1 MRIVITGATGAVGTA
16 LIAEGIRQNVEMLV
30 ICRKASKRRQ
40 QIPDHP
46 LVKVLELNMEEYET
60 YQPPEGETPYDVF
73 YHFAWGG
80 TTGDGR
86 NDCEI
91 QEKNIRYALDAA
103 ALAKRFGCSAFVG
116 AGSQAEYGRVEGNLN
131 SQTPAFPENGY
142 GMAKL
147 CAGQM
152 TRLYCRQVGMR
163 HVWTRILSIYGPGDG
178 AGSMVMSAI
187 HRLLAGETPAFTKG
201 EQQWDYL
208 YSGDA
213 AKALLL
219 LGEKGHDGGVSCLGS
234 GKARPLADY
243 IGIIR
248 DAIDSRLSVAL
259 GAVPYAPGQVMYLC
273 ADIAKLKEDT
283 GFVPEVSFEE
293 GIKKTIMWVK
303 EHG

>member
-60 YQPPEGETPYDVF
+60 YQPPEGEMPYDVF

-152 TRLYCRQVGMR
+152 TRLYCRQAGMR

-213 AKALLL
+213 AKALIL
-219 LGEKGHDGGVSCLGS
+219 LGEKGHDGGVYCLGS

-243 IGIIR
+243 IGMIR
-248 DAIDSRLSVAL
+248 DAIDPRLSVAL

-283 GFVPEVSFEE
+283 GFAPEVSFEE

>member
-60 YQPPEGETPYDVF
+60 YQPPEGEMPYDVF

-219 LGEKGHDGGVSCLGS
+219 RGEKGHDGGVYCLGS

-243 IGIIR
+243 IGMIR
-248 DAIDSRLSVAL
+248 DAIDPRLSVAL

-283 GFVPEVSFEE
+283 GFAPEFSFEE

>member
-60 YQPPEGETPYDVF
+60 YQPPEGEMPYDVF

-152 TRLYCRQVGMR
+152 TRLYCRQAGMR

-187 HRLLAGETPAFTKG
+187 HRLLAGETPEFTKG
-201 EQQWDYL
+201 EQQWDYM

-219 LGEKGHDGGVSCLGS
+219 LGEKGHDGGVYCLGS

-243 IGIIR
+243 IGMIR
-248 DAIDSRLSVAL
+248 DAIDPRLSVAL

-283 GFVPEVSFEE
+283 GFAPEVSFEE

>member
-60 YQPPEGETPYDVF
+60 YQSPEGEMPYDVF

-219 LGEKGHDGGVSCLGS
+219 LGEKGHDGGVYCLGS

-243 IGIIR
+243 IGMIR
-248 DAIDSRLSVAL
+248 DAIDPRLLVAL

-283 GFVPEVSFEE
+283 GFAPEVSFEE

>member
-80 TTGDGR
+80 TTGAGR

-213 AKALLL
+213 AKALIL
-219 LGEKGHDGGVSCLGS
+219 LGEKGHDGGVYCLGS

-243 IGIIR
+243 IGMIR
-248 DAIDSRLSVAL
+248 DAIDPRLSVAL

-283 GFVPEVSFEE
+283 GFAPEVSFEE

>member
-60 YQPPEGETPYDVF
+60 YQPPEGKMPYDVF

-152 TRLYCRQVGMR
+152 TRLYCRQAGMR

-219 LGEKGHDGGVSCLGS
+219 LGEKGHDGGVYCLGS

-243 IGIIR
+243 IGMIR
-248 DAIDSRLSVAL
+248 DAIDPRLLVAL

-283 GFVPEVSFEE
+283 GFSPEVSFEE

>member
-213 AKALLL
+213 AKALIL
-219 LGEKGHDGGVSCLGS
+219 LGEKGHDGGVYCLGS

-243 IGIIR
+243 ICMIR

-283 GFVPEVSFEE
+283 GFAPEVSFEE

>member
-30 ICRKASKRRQ
+30 ICRKASKRQQ

-60 YQPPEGETPYDVF
+60 YQPPEGEMPYDVF

-152 TRLYCRQVGMR
+152 TRLYCRQAGMR

-219 LGEKGHDGGVSCLGS
+219 LGEKGHDGGVYCLGS

-243 IGIIR
+243 IGMIR
-248 DAIDSRLSVAL
+248 DAIDPRLSVAL

-283 GFVPEVSFEE
+283 GFAPEVSFEE

>member
-60 YQPPEGETPYDVF
+60 YQPPEGEMPYDVF

-219 LGEKGHDGGVSCLGS
+219 LGEKGHDGGVYCLGS

-243 IGIIR
+243 IGMIR
-248 DAIDSRLSVAL
+248 DAIDPRLLVAL

-283 GFVPEVSFEE
+283 GFAPEVSFEE

>member
-1 MRIVITGATGAVGTA
+1 M
-16 LIAEGIRQNVEMLV
+16 EMLV

-60 YQPPEGETPYDVF
+60 YQPPEGEMPYDVF

-152 TRLYCRQVGMR
+152 TRLYCRQAGMR

-219 LGEKGHDGGVSCLGS
+219 LGEKGHDGGVYCLGS

-243 IGIIR
+243 IGMIR
-248 DAIDSRLSVAL
+248 DAIDPRLSVAL

-283 GFVPEVSFEE
+283 GFAPEVSFEE

>member
-219 LGEKGHDGGVSCLGS
+219 LGEKGHDGGVYCLGS

>member
-60 YQPPEGETPYDVF
+60 YQPPEGEMPYDVF

-152 TRLYCRQVGMR
+152 TRLYCRQAGMR

-219 LGEKGHDGGVSCLGS
+219 LGEKGHYGGVYCLGS

-243 IGIIR
+243 IGMIR
-248 DAIDSRLSVAL
+248 DAIDPRLSVAL

-283 GFVPEVSFEE
+283 GFAPEVSFEE

>member
-30 ICRKASKRRQ
+30 ICRKVSKRRQ

-60 YQPPEGETPYDVF
+60 YQPPEGEMPYDVF

-152 TRLYCRQVGMR
+152 TRLYCRQAGMR

-219 LGEKGHDGGVSCLGS
+219 LGEKGHDGGVYCLGS

-243 IGIIR
+243 IGMIR
-248 DAIDSRLSVAL
+248 DAIDPRLSVAL

-283 GFVPEVSFEE
+283 GFAPEVSFEE

>member
-60 YQPPEGETPYDVF
+60 YQPPEGEMPYDVF

-91 QEKNIRYALDAA
+91 QEKNIRYALDAT

-219 LGEKGHDGGVSCLGS
+219 LGEKGHDGGVHCLGS

-243 IGIIR
+243 IGMIR
-248 DAIDSRLSVAL
+248 DAIDPRLLVAL

-283 GFVPEVSFEE
+283 GFAPEVSFEE

>member
-219 LGEKGHDGGVSCLGS
+219 LGEKGHDGGVYCLGS

-243 IGIIR
+243 IGMIR
-248 DAIDSRLSVAL
+248 DAIDPRLSVAL

>member
-60 YQPPEGETPYDVF
+60 YQPPEGEMPYDVF

-103 ALAKRFGCSAFVG
+103 ALAKRFGCSDFVG

-152 TRLYCRQVGMR
+152 TRLYCRQAGMR

-219 LGEKGHDGGVSCLGS
+219 LGEKGHDGGVYCLGS

-243 IGIIR
+243 IGMIR
-248 DAIDSRLSVAL
+248 DAIDPRLSVAL

-283 GFVPEVSFEE
+283 GFAPEVSFEE

>member
-1 MRIVITGATGAVGTA
+1 
-16 LIAEGIRQNVEMLV
+16 
-30 ICRKASKRRQ
+30 
-40 QIPDHP
+40 
-46 LVKVLELNMEEYET
+46 MEEYET
-60 YQPPEGETPYDVF
+60 YQPPEGEMPYDVF

-152 TRLYCRQVGMR
+152 TRLYCRQAGMR

-178 AGSMVMSAI
+178 AG
-187 HRLLAGETPAFTKG
+187 P
-201 EQQWDYL
+201 D
-208 YSGDA
+208 GDA
-213 AKALLL
+213 RTIAQAFGRRDPGIYKRRAAVGLPVQWRCR
-219 LGEKGHDGGVSCLGS
+219 ESPASPWRK
-234 GKARPLADY
+234 RP
-243 IGIIR
+243 
-248 DAIDSRLSVAL
+248 
-259 GAVPYAPGQVMYLC
+259 
-273 ADIAKLKEDT
+273 
-283 GFVPEVSFEE
+283 
-293 GIKKTIMWVK
+293 
-303 EHG
+303 

>member
-40 QIPDHP
+40 QIPDHT

-60 YQPPEGETPYDVF
+60 YQPPEGEMPYDVF

-152 TRLYCRQVGMR
+152 TRLYCRQAGMR

-219 LGEKGHDGGVSCLGS
+219 LGEKGHDGGMYCLGS

-243 IGIIR
+243 IGMIR
-248 DAIDSRLSVAL
+248 DAIDPRLSVAL

-283 GFVPEVSFEE
+283 GFAPEVSFEE

>member
-60 YQPPEGETPYDVF
+60 YQPPEGEMPYDVF

-152 TRLYCRQVGMR
+152 TRLYCRQAGMR

-201 EQQWDYL
+201 EQQWNYL

-219 LGEKGHDGGVSCLGS
+219 LGEKGHDGGVYCLGS

-243 IGIIR
+243 IGMIR
-248 DAIDSRLSVAL
+248 DAIDPRLSVAL

-283 GFVPEVSFEE
+283 GFAPEVSFEE

>member
-60 YQPPEGETPYDVF
+60 YQPPEGEMPYDVF

-219 LGEKGHDGGVSCLGS
+219 LGEKGHDGGVYCLGS

-243 IGIIR
+243 IGMIR
-248 DAIDSRLSVAL
+248 DAIDPRLSVAL

-283 GFVPEVSFEE
+283 GFAPEVSFEE

>member
-60 YQPPEGETPYDVF
+60 YQPPEGEMPYDVF

-152 TRLYCRQVGMR
+152 TRLYCRQAGMR

-187 HRLLAGETPAFTKG
+187 HRLLAGDTPAFTKG

-219 LGEKGHDGGVSCLGS
+219 LGEKGHDGGVYCLGS

-243 IGIIR
+243 IGMIR
-248 DAIDSRLSVAL
+248 DAIDPRLSVAL

-283 GFVPEVSFEE
+283 GFAPEVSFEE

>member
-30 ICRKASKRRQ
+30 ICRKASKRQQ

-60 YQPPEGETPYDVF
+60 YQPPEGEMPYDVF

-91 QEKNIRYALDAA
+91 QGKNIRYALDAA

-152 TRLYCRQVGMR
+152 TRLYCRQAGMR

-219 LGEKGHDGGVSCLGS
+219 LGEKGHDGGVYCLGS

-243 IGIIR
+243 IGMIR
-248 DAIDSRLSVAL
+248 DAIDPRLSVAL

-283 GFVPEVSFEE
+283 GFAPEVSFEE

>member
-16 LIAEGIRQNVEMLV
+16 FIAEGIRQNVEMLV

-60 YQPPEGETPYDVF
+60 YQPPEGEMPYDVF

-178 AGSMVMSAI
+178 ADSMVMSAI

-219 LGEKGHDGGVSCLGS
+219 LGEKGHDGGVYCLGS

-243 IGIIR
+243 IGMIR
-248 DAIDSRLSVAL
+248 DAIDPRLSVAL

-283 GFVPEVSFEE
+283 GFAPEVSFEE

>member
-1 MRIVITGATGAVGTA
+1 MRIAITGATGAVGTA

-60 YQPPEGETPYDVF
+60 YQPPEGEMPYDVF

-152 TRLYCRQVGMR
+152 TRLYCRQAGMR

-219 LGEKGHDGGVSCLGS
+219 LGEKGHDGGVYCLGS

-243 IGIIR
+243 IGMIR
-248 DAIDSRLSVAL
+248 DAIDPRLSVAL

-283 GFVPEVSFEE
+283 GFAPEVSFEE

>member
-60 YQPPEGETPYDVF
+60 YQPPEGKMPYDVF
-73 YHFAWGG
+73 YNFAWGG

-152 TRLYCRQVGMR
+152 TRLYCRQAGMR

-219 LGEKGHDGGVSCLGS
+219 LGEKGHDGGVYCLGS

-243 IGIIR
+243 IGMIR
-248 DAIDSRLSVAL
+248 DAIDPRLLVAL

-283 GFVPEVSFEE
+283 GFAPEVSFEE

>member
-1 MRIVITGATGAVGTA
+1 MC
-16 LIAEGIRQNVEMLV
+16 IRD
-30 ICRKASKRRQ
+30 S
-40 QIPDHP
+40 
-46 LVKVLELNMEEYET
+46 
-60 YQPPEGETPYDVF
+60 
-73 YHFAWGG
+73 
-80 TTGDGR
+80 
-86 NDCEI
+86 
-91 QEKNIRYALDAA
+91 
-103 ALAKRFGCSAFVG
+103 GCSAFVG

-152 TRLYCRQVGMR
+152 TRLYCRQAGMR

-219 LGEKGHDGGVSCLGS
+219 LGEKGHDGGVYCLGS

-243 IGIIR
+243 IGMIR
-248 DAIDSRLSVAL
+248 DAIDPRLSVAL

-283 GFVPEVSFEE
+283 GFAPEVSFEE

>member
-60 YQPPEGETPYDVF
+60 YQPPEGEMPYDVF

-152 TRLYCRQVGMR
+152 TRLYCRQAGMR

-219 LGEKGHDGGVSCLGS
+219 LGEKGHDGGVYCLGS

-243 IGIIR
+243 IGMIR
-248 DAIDSRLSVAL
+248 DAIDQRLSVAL

-283 GFVPEVSFEE
+283 GFAPEVSFEE

>member
-60 YQPPEGETPYDVF
+60 YQPPEGEMPYDVF

-152 TRLYCRQVGMR
+152 TRLYCRQAGMR

-219 LGEKGHDGGVSCLGS
+219 LGEKGHDGGVYCLGS

-243 IGIIR
+243 IGMIR
-248 DAIDSRLSVAL
+248 DAIDPRLLVAL

-283 GFVPEVSFEE
+283 GFAPEVSFEE

>member
-60 YQPPEGETPYDVF
+60 YQPPEGEMPYDVF

-219 LGEKGHDGGVSCLGS
+219 LGEKGHDGGVYCLGS

-243 IGIIR
+243 IGMIR
-248 DAIDSRLSVAL
+248 DAIDPRLSVAL

-283 GFVPEVSFEE
+283 GFAPEFSFEE

>member
-60 YQPPEGETPYDVF
+60 YQPPEGEMPYDVF

-152 TRLYCRQVGMR
+152 TRLYCRQAGMR

-219 LGEKGHDGGVSCLGS
+219 LGEKGHDGGVYCLGS

-243 IGIIR
+243 IGMIR
-248 DAIDSRLSVAL
+248 DAIDPRLSVAL

-283 GFVPEVSFEE
+283 GFALEVSFEE

>member
-60 YQPPEGETPYDVF
+60 YQPPEGEMPYDVF

-152 TRLYCRQVGMR
+152 TRLYCRQAGMR

-219 LGEKGHDGGVSCLGS
+219 LGEKGHDGGVYCLGS

-243 IGIIR
+243 IGMIR
-248 DAIDSRLSVAL
+248 DAIDPRLSVE
-259 GAVPYAPGQVMYLC
+259 
-273 ADIAKLKEDT
+273 LKEDT
-283 GFVPEVSFEE
+283 GFAPEVSFEE

>member
-60 YQPPEGETPYDVF
+60 YQPPEGEMPYDVF

-152 TRLYCRQVGMR
+152 TRLYCRQAGMR

-187 HRLLAGETPAFTKG
+187 HRLLAGETPEFTKG

-219 LGEKGHDGGVSCLGS
+219 LGEKGHDGGVYCLGS

-243 IGIIR
+243 IGMIR
-248 DAIDSRLSVAL
+248 DAIDPRLSVAL

-283 GFVPEVSFEE
+283 GFAPEVSFEE

>member
-1 MRIVITGATGAVGTA
+1 
-16 LIAEGIRQNVEMLV
+16 MLV

-60 YQPPEGETPYDVF
+60 YQPPEGEMPYDVF

-152 TRLYCRQVGMR
+152 TRLYCRQAGMR

-219 LGEKGHDGGVSCLGS
+219 LGEKGHDGGVYCLGS

-243 IGIIR
+243 IGMIR
-248 DAIDSRLSVAL
+248 DAIDPRLSVAL

-283 GFVPEVSFEE
+283 GFAPEVSFEE

>member
-219 LGEKGHDGGVSCLGS
+219 LGEKGHDGGVYCLGS

-243 IGIIR
+243 IGMIR
-248 DAIDSRLSVAL
+248 DAIDPRLSVAL

-283 GFVPEVSFEE
+283 GFAPEVSFEE
-293 GIKKTIMWVK
+293 GIKKTVMWVK

>member
-16 LIAEGIRQNVEMLV
+16 LISEEIRQNVEMLV

-60 YQPPEGETPYDVF
+60 YQPPEGEMPYDVF

-219 LGEKGHDGGVSCLGS
+219 LGEKGHDGGVYCLGS

-243 IGIIR
+243 IGMIR
-248 DAIDSRLSVAL
+248 DAIDPRLSVAL

-283 GFVPEVSFEE
+283 GFAPEVSFEE

>member
-219 LGEKGHDGGVSCLGS
+219 LGEKGHDGGVYCLGS

-259 GAVPYAPGQVMYLC
+259 GAVPYAPGQVMYQS
-273 ADIAKLKEDT
+273 ADISKLKEDT